1 MKKPDDRLEISGDAV
16 GTLYDMPSVEFEDPR
31 GVFGAPR

>member
-1 MKKPDDRLEISGDAV
+1 MIAVWGGMRFRDAI
-16 GTLYDMPSVEFEDPR
+16 GTLYDMPSVEVEDPR